1 MTRKNATRYTSS
13 LVLNDAKAGDERLI
27 RLINEKRAVLEATRQ
42 TTTTQAVF
50 VSLLNEL
57 EQRRAMDESIEYP
70 DPSVVLN
77 VATMETIL
85 NSKLKWLAGHIIQ
98 GITEKLASLAT
109 VAPQRQEAELSGDDY
124 TLAGIDDVLQQL
136 GWGS

>member
-1 MTRKNATRYTSS
+1 MTRKNATRYTYS

-27 RLINEKRAVLEATRQ
+27 RLINEKRATLEATRQ
-42 TTTTQAVF
+42 AATTQAVL
-50 VSLLNEL
+50 VSLLYEL
-57 EQRRAMDESIEYP
+57 EQRRAMDETIEYP

-85 NSKLKWLAGHIIQ
+85 NSKLKWIAGHIIN
-98 GITEKLASLAT
+98 GITEKLATLAT
-109 VAPQRQEAELSGDDY
+109 VAPQREDVVLDADDY
-124 TLAGIDDVLQQL
+124 TLSGIDDVLQQL